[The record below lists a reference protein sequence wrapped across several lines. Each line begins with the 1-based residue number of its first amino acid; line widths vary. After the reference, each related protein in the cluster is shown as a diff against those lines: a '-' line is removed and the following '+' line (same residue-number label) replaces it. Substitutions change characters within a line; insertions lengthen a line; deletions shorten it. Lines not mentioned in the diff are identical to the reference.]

1 MVTPSQAG
9 THGAGRSKPLLAPRL
24 TGLPN
29 GMSRTAR
36 SRAMVT
42 PGVARREETR
52 ARENHN
58 EWDQHERPVTAP
70 DHQRGCASDD
80 RHRTARGHRDSM
92 GSAPGPTAPQAVLG
106 PPAGLVEL
114 WHA

>member
-9 THGAGRSKPLLAPRL
+9 AHGAGRSKSLLLPLL
-24 TGLPN
+24 TGLLN

-36 SRAMVT
+36 SRAMVM
-42 PGVARREETR
+42 PGVAPRVETR
-52 ARENHN
+52 ARESHN

-70 DHQRGCASDD
+70 DHQRGCPGDD

-92 GSAPGPTAPQAVLG
+92 GSARGPAAVSYT
-106 PPAGLVEL
+106 
-114 WHA
+114 H

>member
-29 GMSRTAR
+29 DMSRTAR

-42 PGVARREETR
+42 PGVAPRAETR
-52 ARENHN
+52 ARESHN

-70 DHQRGCASDD
+70 DHQRGCAGDD
-80 RHRTARGHRDSM
+80 RHRTARGLSLIHISE
-92 GSAPGPTAPQAVLG
+92 PTRRTPISYAVF
-106 PPAGLVEL
+106 
-114 WHA
+114 